1 MARNHAIILVS
12 SEFLIRKRNSSFQPF
27 LSISSRLFWKIPY
40 HILRWKFGNHKP
52 LIVIW
57 YAFNIAATVFFG
69 LVHQG
74 GVTPAVKYIARD
86 LQLKQNTIEANV
98 IWSHTYMPPTF
109 ELLRISERSRR
120 LKENANKTPDMFPS
134 YFLRWVLLIKVSW
147 SIPLL

>member
-1 MARNHAIILVS
+1 MELWISLA
-12 SEFLIRKRNSSFQPF
+12 FLYKQPSLLSASSFN
-27 LSISSRLFWKIPY
+27 RLFWKFPY
-40 HILRWKFGNHKP
+40 CNLRWKFGNHKP

-86 LQLKQNTIEANV
+86 LQLKQNTVEANV

-120 LKENANKTPDMFPS
+120 LKEDAKKTSDMFPS
-134 YFLRWVLLIKVSW
+134 YFLRWVFSRSYCFCLS
-147 SIPLL
+147 

>member
-1 MARNHAIILVS
+1 M
-12 SEFLIRKRNSSFQPF
+12 
-27 LSISSRLFWKIPY
+27 
-40 HILRWKFGNHKP
+40 GHKP

-69 LVHQG
+69 LVYQG

-134 YFLRWVLLIKVSW
+134 YFLRPGVRLISFHMCLWTNRLIFLKNF
-147 SIPLL
+147 LNCFYN